1 MSDNKLTEIKTST
14 FRGLNQLLL
23 LNLCCNRIR
32 TIEAGSFDDSPKL
45 IQLRLID
52 NRLTTL
58 DDCLFCKLC
67 HLKIK
72 EVSGN
77 KLDKKSEDMI
87 SRLELETEIEKQK
100 KTTRMISYYC

>member
-23 LNLCCNRIR
+23 LNLCRNRIR

-58 DDCLFCKLC
+58 DDCLFCKLS
-67 HLKIK
+67 HLKTV

-77 KLDKKSEDMI
+77 KLDKKI
-87 SRLELETEIEKQK
+87 
-100 KTTRMISYYC
+100 